1 MRFAIVECLYWL
13 RGPGLCQG
21 RCPWRSAGHHRATA
35 DLFNRAYAGR
45 AIPLGLARPG
55 LSVLRRNADGGS
67 CSRGQL
73 FLEGHSTNRGRLDRG
88 RSSKAQDSREFR
100 LALGIVIATIPIV
113 IAGAAAAHF
122 LNACATPARALIVIA
137 VACLVMSALLACP
150 EILAVHTRTISDLKL
165 RDALIVGIAQVGA
178 LIPGVSRSGS
188 TLTAALCL
196 DLKRDEAA
204 GFLSCSDCRPSRW
217 PD

>member
-88 RSSKAQDSREFR
+88 RSSKA
-100 LALGIVIATIPIV
+100 LALARVPV
-113 IAGAAAAHF
+113 GARDRDRDHSH
-122 LNACATPARALIVIA
+122 CDCRRRGRALPQCPVPRRR
-137 VACLVMSALLACP
+137 AL
-150 EILAVHTRTISDLKL
+150 
-165 RDALIVGIAQVGA
+165 
-178 LIPGVSRSGS
+178 
-188 TLTAALCL
+188 
-196 DLKRDEAA
+196 
-204 GFLSCSDCRPSRW
+204 
-217 PD
+217 